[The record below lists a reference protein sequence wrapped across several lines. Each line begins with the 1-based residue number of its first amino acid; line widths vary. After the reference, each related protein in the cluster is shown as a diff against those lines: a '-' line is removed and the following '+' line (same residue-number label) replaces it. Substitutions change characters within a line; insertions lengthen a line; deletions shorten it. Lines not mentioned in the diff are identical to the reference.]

1 MNIKERVL
9 STVKTSYAKY
19 GFKKDELSNIANL
32 LVTNLTDEST
42 DEDIAKLVE
51 SNEGYVQ
58 LMQSVYN
65 RGVSETNKKY
75 EGYIKPT
82 QQTPD
87 PNPQNQPTPPATL
100 TMEQVQ
106 KLIDEGIAKG
116 IQPFKE
122 REEKQRL
129 DNLLKGHEK
138 LKDVPEVFRGRYHLD
153 KEEDLDEMTTRIV
166 NDYTQLKQSLVS
178 SGQFVEAPRKSAPG
192 SEDDDFIKMMG
203 ESAAR
208 LSAANTK

>member
-82 QQTPD
+82 EPTP
-87 PNPQNQPTPPATL
+87 PPHQNPPTPPATL

>member
-87 PNPQNQPTPPATL
+87 PNPQNQQTPPATL

-178 SGQFVEAPRKSAPG
+178 SGQFVEAPRKSTPG